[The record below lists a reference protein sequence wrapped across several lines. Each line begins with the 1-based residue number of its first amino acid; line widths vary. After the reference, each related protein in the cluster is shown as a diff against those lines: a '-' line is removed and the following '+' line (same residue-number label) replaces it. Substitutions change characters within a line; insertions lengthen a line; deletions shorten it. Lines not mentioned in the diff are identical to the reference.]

1 MRKRLYRSTRD
12 RVFGGVCAGLSEYA
26 QVDKGLLRFLA
37 AVAILVTGVF
47 PGLIAYILCVLIIPT
62 EDAVFKD
69 KMYNN
74 NEQAAPVASNP
85 ENARLVIGVALIL
98 IGLFALA
105 KLVFK
110 WVDYRYIIPPAL
122 VIIGAVIVYKSRGSS
137 E

>member
-12 RVFGGVCAGLSEYA
+12 RVFGGVCSGLSEYA

-69 KMYNN
+69 NMYNN
-74 NEQAAPVASNP
+74 NEQATPAPTNP
-85 ENARLVIGVALIL
+85 ENARLVIGVVLIL
-98 IGLFALA
+98 TGLFALA

-122 VIIGAVIVYKSRGSS
+122 VVIGAILVYKSRGHS

>member
-1 MRKRLYRSTRD
+1 MQKKIYRSTRD

-37 AVAILVTGVF
+37 AVAIIVTGVF

-62 EDAVFKD
+62 EDVVFKD

-74 NEQAAPVASNP
+74 NENAASTSSNP

-122 VIIGAVIVYKSRGSS
+122 VVIGAVLVYKSRGRS